1 MKVAKIDASTQIF
14 EDAIRDAPEAG
25 QYRLVLF
32 VSGSTP
38 RSLRAIQNI
47 KKLCEERLHGRYTI
61 DVVDAYQHPHHL
73 KPEHILV
80 TPTLIKKLPLPIRRI
95 VGDLSDKDKVLMGL
109 DIIPRSPLLNPPA
122 GNDHGG

>member
-1 MKVAKIDASTQIF
+1 MNAAKNNSSTKLF
-14 EDAIRDAPEAG
+14 EEALLAAPESER
-25 QYRLVLF
+25 YRLVLF

-61 DVVDAYQHPHHL
+61 DVIDAYQHPDHL
-73 KPEHILV
+73 QPEHILV

-95 VGDLSDKDKVLMGL
+95 VGDLSDKERVLMGL
-109 DIIPRSPLLNPPA
+109 DIIPRGPLSNPVA
-122 GNDHGG
+122 GHGHGG